1 MLINIW
7 AFTEIAE
14 LFQFIYSPPVI
25 FLTNGLGGIAFPFH
39 FHQVKILRVDGIV
52 CSEQQNIINTTFWNT
67 CL

>member
-14 LFQFIYSPPVI
+14 LFQFIYSPPV
-25 FLTNGLGGIAFPFH
+25 NGLGGIAFPFH

-52 CSEQQNIINTTFWNT
+52 CSEQQNIINTTF
-67 CL
+67 